1 MTQNSFIYALVD
13 PLTDRI
19 RYVGQTNDLERRYKE
34 HCTILDFSPK
44 CKWVQALNANGL
56 FPTMIILE
64 VVDSESDVDFREAWW
79 IGIGLQRGWELTN
92 VAKPCR
98 TVPQFSHYFS
108 DALQVIKANH
118 DSENAPMVSFNRNH
132 LRTIYG
138 VVFAVASGSL
148 MYGITNGDSTTRV
161 VYGLAAAI
169 ITYICVQYGR
179 DDERWSY
186 VLPFIVLVIGSL
198 S

>member
-34 HCTILDFSPK
+34 HCTIFDFSLK
-44 CKWVQALNANGL
+44 CQWVQSLKTVGTY
-56 FPTMIILE
+56 PTMMVLE

-79 IGIGLQRGWELTN
+79 IGIGLQCRWELTN
-92 VAKPCR
+92 AGKPCR
-98 TVPQFSHYFS
+98 SVPQFSHYFS

-132 LRTIYG
+132 LRTIYS
-138 VVFAVASGSL
+138 VFAALVSGLLIYAVTSQDRSV
-148 MYGITNGDSTTRV
+148 GAI
-161 VYGLAAAI
+161 YGLSAAAI
-169 ITYICVQYGR
+169 TYLCVQYA
-179 DDERWSY
+179 
-186 VLPFIVLVIGSL
+186 
-198 S
+198 